1 MKTNFLIE
9 MKHSLLS
16 LAVIFFG
23 LGSAYGQTI
32 VDLELNAIPSPDI
45 SMFEVY
51 FSFDVLP
58 DSMGTGNEMGSG
70 WETYDPLYTFTML
83 PLGTLTTEYYWEE
96 SIANLSMYVAII
108 CGEDTT
114 LLPPI
119 DFESNTLNDI
129 TYAISL
135 EVGCGFTGAEWDCP
149 ELMSNVGWGCQDG
162 WGIIDENCDCIE
174 YIEPENCLEGYLPG
188 TDSTWLDPSSL
199 LLYALM
205 ECGNPDNLDAWMYCG
220 LAESISAAMA
230 GEEEACNEVWGWI
243 EANDWDGTWD
253 PGNGGG
259 GMDCEW
265 YVDAD
270 ESNDLTAPTT
280 FNVIIPSGAFGVWE
294 WYVDGNL
301 VGPSTGEGGLVWADT
316 YETIC
321 AVMYSLD
328 NCPDPGTYCYV
339 NGGNDFDCPELF
351 GNIGEPC
358 GINQGT
364 FGVINED
371 CECIEVPDC
380 DLIVETNLLSIDDGT
395 GNGSVEAI
403 ASGGTPPYVY
413 IWTDFWD
420 VLIEVDTLG
429 GTGTT
434 LNSVPAGTYFLQVED
449 ANGCVAFGW
458 EDVPTAWDCPE
469 LEANVGDFCGNGG
482 MLQIVSEDC
491 ECIDYEEPNAC
502 VADFTVV
509 QAYNENDI
517 IPFELFVFIWGY
529 DESNTYSWDFGDE
542 GTSSDPFPSWTYGGS
557 GPYNLCLTV
566 SNEEEDCVST
576 SCQML
581 EIDSLGWIN
590 GFMDGFS
597 ITIMNG
603 EEGVVNG
610 IDEQPANELGFN
622 VVPNPVVN
630 GSFGLNWEA
639 SSTGLVDITMLSMDG
654 SVVVQTTRNRG
665 ETSDAQ
671 SINVANLAPGL
682 YFCQVRQNG
691 LVRTE
696 KVVIR

>member
-1 MKTNFLIE
+1 
-9 MKHSLLS
+9 
-16 LAVIFFG
+16 
-23 LGSAYGQTI
+23 
-32 VDLELNAIPSPDI
+32 
-45 SMFEVY
+45 
-51 FSFDVLP
+51 
-58 DSMGTGNEMGSG
+58 
-70 WETYDPLYTFTML
+70 
-83 PLGTLTTEYYWEE
+83 
-96 SIANLSMYVAII
+96 
-108 CGEDTT
+108 
-114 LLPPI
+114 
-119 DFESNTLNDI
+119 
-129 TYAISL
+129 
-135 EVGCGFTGAEWDCP
+135 
-149 ELMSNVGWGCQDG
+149 
-162 WGIIDENCDCIE
+162 
-174 YIEPENCLEGYLPG
+174 
-188 TDSTWLDPSSL
+188 
-199 LLYALM
+199 M
-205 ECGNPDNLDAWMYCG
+205 ECGNPDNLEPWIFCG
-220 LAESISAAMA
+220 LAESIYAAMA
-230 GEEEACNEVWGWI
+230 GDEEACADVWAWV

-253 PGNGGG
+253 PG
-259 GMDCEW
+259 
-265 YVDAD
+265 
-270 ESNDLTAPTT
+270 
-280 FNVIIPSGAFGVWE
+280 
-294 WYVDGNL
+294 
-301 VGPSTGEGGLVWADT
+301 
-316 YETIC
+316 
-321 AVMYSLD
+321 
-328 NCPDPGTYCYV
+328 

-395 GNGSVEAI
+395 GSGSVEAI
-403 ASGGTPPYVY
+403 ASGGTPPYTY
-413 IWTDFWD
+413 EWTDFGD
-420 VLIEVDTLG
+420 EVY

-434 LNSVPAGTYFLQVED
+434 LDSVPAGTYFLQVTD

-491 ECIDYEEPNAC
+491 ECVDYEEPNAC

-509 QAYNENDI
+509 QAYNENEV

-566 SNEEEDCVST
+566 SNEEENCVST

-622 VVPNPVVN
+622 VTPNPVVN

-654 SVVVQTTRNRG
+654 SVVVQTTRNLG
-665 ETSDAQ
+665 ETNDAQ
-671 SINVANLAPGL
+671 SINVAHLAPGL

-691 LVRTE
+691 FIRTE

>member
-1 MKTNFLIE
+1 
-9 MKHSLLS
+9 MKHTLLS

-32 VDLELNAIPSPDI
+32 VDLELNGIPSPDFSI
-45 SMFEVY
+45 FEVQL
-51 FSFDVLP
+51 SFDVLP

-70 WETYDPLYTFTML
+70 WQQYEPNYTFMML
-83 PLGTLTTEYYWEE
+83 LNATLTTEYYWEE
-96 SIANLSMYVAII
+96 SIANLSMYVAVI

-114 LLPPI
+114 ILPPI
-119 DFESNTLNDI
+119 YFESNTPTDI
-129 TYAISL
+129 VYAVSVD
-135 EVGCGFTGAEWDCP
+135 VGCGDGDVEWDCP
-149 ELMSNVGWGCQDG
+149 DLMGNVGWGCQGG
-162 WGIIDENCDCIE
+162 WGIIDENCDCVE
-174 YIEPENCLEGYLPG
+174 YIEPENCLEG
-188 TDSTWLDPSSL
+188 LDTEL
-199 LLYALM
+199 LSLYAIM
-205 ECGNPDNLDAWMYCG
+205 ECGNPDNLEPWIFCG
-220 LAESISAAMA
+220 LAESIYAAMA
-230 GEEEACNEVWGWI
+230 GDEEACADVWAWV

-253 PGNGGG
+253 PG
-259 GMDCEW
+259 
-265 YVDAD
+265 
-270 ESNDLTAPTT
+270 
-280 FNVIIPSGAFGVWE
+280 
-294 WYVDGNL
+294 
-301 VGPSTGEGGLVWADT
+301 
-316 YETIC
+316 
-321 AVMYSLD
+321 
-328 NCPDPGTYCYV
+328 

-395 GNGSVEAI
+395 GSGSVEAI
-403 ASGGTPPYVY
+403 ASGGTPPYTY
-413 IWTDFWD
+413 EWTDFGD
-420 VLIEVDTLG
+420 EVY

-434 LNSVPAGTYFLQVED
+434 LDSVPAGTYFLQVTD

-491 ECIDYEEPNAC
+491 ECVDYEEPNAC

-509 QAYNENDI
+509 QAYNENEV

-566 SNEEEDCVST
+566 SNDEENCVSA

-622 VVPNPVVN
+622 VAPNPVVN

-654 SVVVQTTRNRG
+654 SVVVQTTRNLG
-665 ETSDAQ
+665 ETNDAQ
-671 SINVANLAPGL
+671 SINVAHLAPGL

-691 LVRTE
+691 FIRTE

>member
-1 MKTNFLIE
+1 
-9 MKHSLLS
+9 MKHTLLS

-32 VDLELNAIPSPDI
+32 VDLELNGIPSPDFSI
-45 SMFEVY
+45 FEVQL
-51 FSFDVLP
+51 SFDVLP

-70 WETYDPLYTFTML
+70 WQQYEPNYTFMML
-83 PLGTLTTEYYWEE
+83 LNATLTTEYYWEE
-96 SIANLSMYVAII
+96 SIANLSMYVAVI

-114 LLPPI
+114 ILPPI
-119 DFESNTLNDI
+119 YFESNTPTDI
-129 TYAISL
+129 VYAVSID
-135 EVGCGFTGAEWDCP
+135 VGCGDGDVEWDCP
-149 ELMSNVGWGCQDG
+149 DLMGNVGWGCQGG
-162 WGIIDENCDCIE
+162 WGIIDENCDCVE
-174 YIEPENCLEGYLPG
+174 YIEPENCLEG
-188 TDSTWLDPSSL
+188 LDTEL
-199 LLYALM
+199 LSLYAIM
-205 ECGNPDNLDAWMYCG
+205 ECGNPDNLEPWIFCG
-220 LAESISAAMA
+220 LAESIYAAMA
-230 GEEEACNEVWGWI
+230 GDEEACADVWAWV

-253 PGNGGG
+253 PG
-259 GMDCEW
+259 
-265 YVDAD
+265 
-270 ESNDLTAPTT
+270 
-280 FNVIIPSGAFGVWE
+280 
-294 WYVDGNL
+294 
-301 VGPSTGEGGLVWADT
+301 
-316 YETIC
+316 
-321 AVMYSLD
+321 
-328 NCPDPGTYCYV
+328 

-395 GNGSVEAI
+395 GSGSVEAI
-403 ASGGTPPYVY
+403 ASGGTPPYTY
-413 IWTDFWD
+413 EWTDFGD
-420 VLIEVDTLG
+420 EVY

-434 LNSVPAGTYFLQVED
+434 LDSVPAGTYFLQVTD

-491 ECIDYEEPNAC
+491 ECVDYEEPNAC

-509 QAYNENDI
+509 QAYNENEV

-566 SNEEEDCVST
+566 SNEEEDCAAT
-576 SCQML
+576 SCQLL

-603 EEGVVNG
+603 EDGVVNG

-622 VVPNPVVN
+622 VMPNPVIN
-630 GSFGLNWEA
+630 GSFVLNWEA
-639 SSTGLVDITMLSMDG
+639 SSTGLVEITMLSMDG

-665 ETSDAQ
+665 ETNNAH
-671 SINVANLAPGL
+671 SINVAHLAPGL
-682 YFCQVRQNG
+682 YLCQVRQNG
-691 LVRTE
+691 SIRTE

>member
-1 MKTNFLIE
+1 MIQWVALDDHCSKLCQFDGLSLNFLLILVTAKTQLGIPLRTKLLIE

-16 LAVIFFG
+16 LAVILFS
-23 LGSAYGQTI
+23 LGSVHGQTTL
-32 VDLELNAIPSPDI
+32 DLELNAIPSLDFSI
-45 SMFEVY
+45 FEVHL
-51 FSFDVLP
+51 SFDVLP

-70 WETYDPLYTFTML
+70 WETYDPQYTFEFL

-96 SIANLSMYVAII
+96 SIANLSMFVVVI
-108 CGEDTT
+108 CDADTT
-114 LLPPI
+114 ILPPI
-119 DFESNTLNDI
+119 DFESNTPNDI
-129 TYAISL
+129 VYAVSVD
-135 EVGCGFTGAEWDCP
+135 VGCGDGDGEWDCP
-149 ELMSNVGWGCQDG
+149 DLMGNVGWGCQGG
-162 WGIIDENCDCIE
+162 WGIIDENCDCVE
-174 YIEPENCLEGYLPG
+174 YIEPENCLEGFLPG
-188 TDSTWLDPSSL
+188 TDSTWFDPSSL
-199 LLYALM
+199 LMYAFM
-205 ECGNPDNLDAWMYCG
+205 ECGNQNNPEPWIFCG

-230 GEEEACNEVWGWI
+230 GDEEACNDVWGWI
-243 EANDWDGTWD
+243 EANNWDGTWD
-253 PGNGGG
+253 PG
-259 GMDCEW
+259 
-265 YVDAD
+265 
-270 ESNDLTAPTT
+270 
-280 FNVIIPSGAFGVWE
+280 
-294 WYVDGNL
+294 
-301 VGPSTGEGGLVWADT
+301 
-316 YETIC
+316 
-321 AVMYSLD
+321 
-328 NCPDPGTYCYV
+328 

-380 DLIVETNLLSIDDGT
+380 DLIVETNLLSIDNGT
-395 GNGSVEAI
+395 GSGSVEAI
-403 ASGGTPPYVY
+403 ASGGTPPYTY
-413 IWTDFWD
+413 EWTDFGD
-420 VLIEVDTLG
+420 VVY

-434 LNSVPAGTYFLQVED
+434 LDSVPAGTYFLQVTD

-491 ECIDYEEPNAC
+491 ECVDYEEPNAC
-502 VADFTVV
+502 VAEFTVV
-509 QAYNENDI
+509 QAYNENEV

-566 SNEEEDCVST
+566 SNEEENCVST

-610 IDEQPANELGFN
+610 IDEQSSDELEFN

-665 ETSDAQ
+665 ETNDAQ
-671 SINVANLAPGL
+671 SINVAHLAPGL

-691 LVRTE
+691 FIRTE

>member
-1 MKTNFLIE
+1 
-9 MKHSLLS
+9 
-16 LAVIFFG
+16 
-23 LGSAYGQTI
+23 
-32 VDLELNAIPSPDI
+32 
-45 SMFEVY
+45 
-51 FSFDVLP
+51 
-58 DSMGTGNEMGSG
+58 
-70 WETYDPLYTFTML
+70 
-83 PLGTLTTEYYWEE
+83 
-96 SIANLSMYVAII
+96 
-108 CGEDTT
+108 
-114 LLPPI
+114 
-119 DFESNTLNDI
+119 
-129 TYAISL
+129 
-135 EVGCGFTGAEWDCP
+135 
-149 ELMSNVGWGCQDG
+149 
-162 WGIIDENCDCIE
+162 
-174 YIEPENCLEGYLPG
+174 
-188 TDSTWLDPSSL
+188 
-199 LLYALM
+199 
-205 ECGNPDNLDAWMYCG
+205 
-220 LAESISAAMA
+220 MA
-230 GEEEACNEVWGWI
+230 GDEEACADVWAWV

-253 PGNGGG
+253 PG
-259 GMDCEW
+259 
-265 YVDAD
+265 
-270 ESNDLTAPTT
+270 
-280 FNVIIPSGAFGVWE
+280 
-294 WYVDGNL
+294 
-301 VGPSTGEGGLVWADT
+301 
-316 YETIC
+316 
-321 AVMYSLD
+321 
-328 NCPDPGTYCYV
+328 

-380 DLIVETNLLSIDDGT
+380 DLIVQTNLLSIDDGT
-395 GNGSVEAI
+395 GSGSVEAI

-420 VLIEVDTLG
+420 EQFLIEVDTLG
-429 GTGTT
+429 GSGTT
-434 LNSVPAGTYFLQVED
+434 LDSVPAGTYFLQVTD

-491 ECIDYEEPNAC
+491 ECVDYEEPNSC

-509 QAYNENDI
+509 QAYNENEV

-529 DESNTYSWDFGDE
+529 DESNSYSWDFGDE

-603 EEGVVNG
+603 EDGVVNG

-639 SSTGLVDITMLSMDG
+639 SSTGLVEITMLSMDG

>member
-1 MKTNFLIE
+1 
-9 MKHSLLS
+9 MKHTLLS

-32 VDLELNAIPSPDI
+32 VDLELNGIPSPDFSI
-45 SMFEVY
+45 FEVQL
-51 FSFDVLP
+51 SFDVLP

-70 WETYDPLYTFTML
+70 WQQYEPNYTFVM
-83 PLGTLTTEYYWEE
+83 PNNATLTTEYYWEE
-96 SIANLSMYVAII
+96 SIANLSMYVAVI

-114 LLPPI
+114 ILPPI
-119 DFESNTLNDI
+119 YFESNTPTDI
-129 TYAISL
+129 VYAVSID
-135 EVGCGFTGAEWDCP
+135 VGCGDGDVEWDCP
-149 ELMSNVGWGCQDG
+149 DLMGNVGWGCQGG
-162 WGIIDENCDCIE
+162 WGIIDENCDCVE
-174 YIEPENCLEGYLPG
+174 YIEPENCLEG
-188 TDSTWLDPSSL
+188 LDTEL
-199 LLYALM
+199 LSLYAIM
-205 ECGNPDNLDAWMYCG
+205 ECGNPDNLEPWIFCG
-220 LAESISAAMA
+220 LAESIYAAMA
-230 GEEEACNEVWGWI
+230 GDEEACADVWAWV

-253 PGNGGG
+253 PG
-259 GMDCEW
+259 
-265 YVDAD
+265 
-270 ESNDLTAPTT
+270 
-280 FNVIIPSGAFGVWE
+280 
-294 WYVDGNL
+294 
-301 VGPSTGEGGLVWADT
+301 
-316 YETIC
+316 
-321 AVMYSLD
+321 
-328 NCPDPGTYCYV
+328 

-395 GNGSVEAI
+395 GSGSVEAI
-403 ASGGTPPYVY
+403 ASGGTPPYTY
-413 IWTDFWD
+413 EWTDFGD
-420 VLIEVDTLG
+420 EVY

-434 LNSVPAGTYFLQVED
+434 LDSVPAGTYFLQVTD

-491 ECIDYEEPNAC
+491 ECVDYEEPNAC

-509 QAYNENDI
+509 QAYNENEV

-566 SNEEEDCVST
+566 SNEEENCVST

-665 ETSDAQ
+665 ETNDAQ
-671 SINVANLAPGL
+671 SINVAHLAPGL

-691 LVRTE
+691 FIRTE

>member
-1 MKTNFLIE
+1 MKNAI
-9 MKHSLLS
+9 LS
-16 LAVIFFG
+16 LALTLFG
-23 LGSAYGQTI
+23 LGMTNGQTT
-32 VDLELNAIPSPDI
+32 VDLELNAIPSSDPGLGF
-45 SMFEVY
+45 FEIHLS
-51 FSFDVLP
+51 FSVLP
-58 DSMGTGNEMGSG
+58 DLMGTGNEMGSG
-70 WETYDPLYTFTML
+70 WETYDPQYTFTML
-83 PLGTLTTEYYWEE
+83 PFGTLTTEYYWEE
-96 SIANLSMYVAII
+96 SITNLSMYVAVI
-108 CGEDTT
+108 CEEDTT
-114 LLPPI
+114 ILPAI
-119 DFESNTLNDI
+119 DFESNTPNDI
-129 TYAISL
+129 TYAVSVD
-135 EVGCGFTGAEWDCP
+135 VGCGDGDIEWDCP
-149 ELMSNVGWGCQDG
+149 NLMGNVGWGCQDG
-162 WGIIDENCDCIE
+162 WGIIDENCDCVE
-174 YIEPENCLEGYLPG
+174 YIEPENCLEG
-188 TDSTWLDPSSL
+188 LDTEL
-199 LLYALM
+199 LSLYAIM
-205 ECGNPDNLDAWMYCG
+205 ECGNPDNLEPWIFCG
-220 LAESISAAMA
+220 LAESIYAAMA
-230 GEEEACNEVWGWI
+230 GDEEACADVWAWV

-253 PGNGGG
+253 PGNGG
-259 GMDCEW
+259 
-265 YVDAD
+265 
-270 ESNDLTAPTT
+270 
-280 FNVIIPSGAFGVWE
+280 
-294 WYVDGNL
+294 
-301 VGPSTGEGGLVWADT
+301 
-316 YETIC
+316 
-321 AVMYSLD
+321 
-328 NCPDPGTYCYV
+328 
-339 NGGNDFDCPELF
+339 NDFDCPELF
-351 GNIGEPC
+351 GNFGGPC
-358 GINQGT
+358 GINEGT

-395 GNGSVEAI
+395 GSGSVEAI
-403 ASGGTPPYVY
+403 ASGGTPPYTY
-413 IWTDFWD
+413 EWTDFGD
-420 VLIEVDTLG
+420 EVY

-434 LNSVPAGTYFLQVED
+434 LDSVPAGTYFLQVTD

-491 ECIDYEEPNAC
+491 ECVDYEEPNAC

-509 QAYNENDI
+509 QAYNENEV

-566 SNEEEDCVST
+566 SNEEENCVST

-622 VVPNPVVN
+622 VAPNPVVN

-665 ETSDAQ
+665 ETNDAQ
-671 SINVANLAPGL
+671 SINVAHLAPGL

-691 LVRTE
+691 FIRTE

>member
-1 MKTNFLIE
+1 
-9 MKHSLLS
+9 MKHTLLS

-32 VDLELNAIPSPDI
+32 VDLELNGIPSPDFSI
-45 SMFEVY
+45 FEVQL
-51 FSFDVLP
+51 SFDVLP

-70 WETYDPLYTFTML
+70 WQQYEPNYTFMML
-83 PLGTLTTEYYWEE
+83 LNATLTTEYYWEE
-96 SIANLSMYVAII
+96 SIANLSMYVAVI

-114 LLPPI
+114 ILPPI
-119 DFESNTLNDI
+119 YFESNTPTDI
-129 TYAISL
+129 VYAVSVD
-135 EVGCGFTGAEWDCP
+135 VGCGDGDVEWDCP
-149 ELMSNVGWGCQDG
+149 DLMGNVGWGCQGG
-162 WGIIDENCDCIE
+162 WGIIDENCDCVE
-174 YIEPENCLEGYLPG
+174 YIEPENCLEG
-188 TDSTWLDPSSL
+188 LDTEL
-199 LLYALM
+199 LSLYAIM
-205 ECGNPDNLDAWMYCG
+205 ECGNPDNLEPWIFCG
-220 LAESISAAMA
+220 LAESIYAAMA
-230 GEEEACNEVWGWI
+230 GDEEACADVWAWV

-253 PGNGGG
+253 PG
-259 GMDCEW
+259 
-265 YVDAD
+265 
-270 ESNDLTAPTT
+270 
-280 FNVIIPSGAFGVWE
+280 
-294 WYVDGNL
+294 
-301 VGPSTGEGGLVWADT
+301 
-316 YETIC
+316 
-321 AVMYSLD
+321 
-328 NCPDPGTYCYV
+328 

-395 GNGSVEAI
+395 GSGSVEAI
-403 ASGGTPPYVY
+403 ASGGTPPYTY
-413 IWTDFWD
+413 EWTDFGD
-420 VLIEVDTLG
+420 EVY

-434 LNSVPAGTYFLQVED
+434 LDSVPAGTYFLQVTD

-491 ECIDYEEPNAC
+491 ECVDYEEPNAC

-509 QAYNENDI
+509 QAYNENEV

-566 SNEEEDCVST
+566 SNDEENCVSA

-622 VVPNPVVN
+622 VTPNPVVN

-654 SVVVQTTRNRG
+654 SVVVQTTRNLG
-665 ETSDAQ
+665 ETNDAQ
-671 SINVANLAPGL
+671 SINVAHLAPGL

-691 LVRTE
+691 FIRTE

>member
-1 MKTNFLIE
+1 VVFPYEQYFLIE
-9 MKHSLLS
+9 MKQTLLS

-23 LGSAYGQTI
+23 LGSAFGQTTL
-32 VDLELNAIPSPDI
+32 DLELNGTSSDLDPF
-45 SMFEVY
+45 MFEVQLA
-51 FSFDVLP
+51 FDVLP

-70 WETYDPLYTFTML
+70 WQQYEPNYTFTMF
-83 PLGTLTTEYYWEE
+83 PVGTLTTEYYWEE
-96 SIANLSMYVAII
+96 SITNLSMYVAVI

-114 LLPPI
+114 ILPPI
-119 DFESNTLNDI
+119 DFISNTPTDI
-129 TYAISL
+129 VYAVSVD
-135 EVGCGFTGAEWDCP
+135 VGCGDGDVEWDCP
-149 ELMSNVGWGCQDG
+149 NLMGNVGWGCQGG
-162 WGIIDENCDCIE
+162 WGIIDENCDCVE
-174 YIEPENCLEGYLPG
+174 YIEPENCLEFYLPG
-188 TDSTWLDPSSL
+188 TDSTLFDPSSL
-199 LLYALM
+199 LMYALM
-205 ECGNPDNLDAWMYCG
+205 ECGNQDNPEPWIFCG
-220 LAESISAAMA
+220 LAESISEAMA
-230 GEEEACNEVWGWI
+230 GDEDACNEVAGWI
-243 EANDWDGTWD
+243 LANDWDGTWD
-253 PGNGGG
+253 PGNGG
-259 GMDCEW
+259 
-265 YVDAD
+265 
-270 ESNDLTAPTT
+270 
-280 FNVIIPSGAFGVWE
+280 
-294 WYVDGNL
+294 
-301 VGPSTGEGGLVWADT
+301 
-316 YETIC
+316 
-321 AVMYSLD
+321 
-328 NCPDPGTYCYV
+328 
-339 NGGNDFDCPELF
+339 NDFDCPDLI
-351 GNIGEPC
+351 GNIGDPC
-358 GINQGT
+358 GIDQGT

-371 CECIEVPDC
+371 CECIEVSDC
-380 DLIVETNLLSIDDGT
+380 DVVVQTNLLSIDDGT
-395 GNGSVEAI
+395 GSGSVEAI

-420 VLIEVDTLG
+420 EQFLIEVDTLG

-434 LNSVPAGTYFLQVED
+434 LDSVPAGTYFLQVTD

-491 ECIDYEEPNAC
+491 ECVDYEEPNSC

-509 QAYNENDI
+509 QAYNENEV

-529 DESNTYSWDFGDE
+529 DESNSYSWDFGDE

-603 EEGVVNG
+603 EDGVVNG

-639 SSTGLVDITMLSMDG
+639 SSTGLVEITMLSMDG

>member
-1 MKTNFLIE
+1 
-9 MKHSLLS
+9 MKHTLLS

-32 VDLELNAIPSPDI
+32 VDLELNGIPSPDFSI
-45 SMFEVY
+45 FEVQL
-51 FSFDVLP
+51 SFDVLP

-70 WETYDPLYTFTML
+70 WQQYEPNYTFMML
-83 PLGTLTTEYYWEE
+83 LNATLTTEYYWEE
-96 SIANLSMYVAII
+96 SIANLSMYVAVI

-114 LLPPI
+114 ILPPI
-119 DFESNTLNDI
+119 YFKSNTPTDI
-129 TYAISL
+129 VYAVSVD
-135 EVGCGFTGAEWDCP
+135 VGCGDGDVEWDCP
-149 ELMSNVGWGCQDG
+149 DLMGNVGWGCQGG
-162 WGIIDENCDCIE
+162 WGIIDENCDCVE
-174 YIEPENCLEGYLPG
+174 YIEPENCLEG
-188 TDSTWLDPSSL
+188 LDTEL
-199 LLYALM
+199 LSLYAIM
-205 ECGNPDNLDAWMYCG
+205 ECGNPDNLEPWIFCG
-220 LAESISAAMA
+220 LAESIYAAMA
-230 GEEEACNEVWGWI
+230 GDEEACADVWAWV

-253 PGNGGG
+253 PG
-259 GMDCEW
+259 
-265 YVDAD
+265 
-270 ESNDLTAPTT
+270 
-280 FNVIIPSGAFGVWE
+280 
-294 WYVDGNL
+294 
-301 VGPSTGEGGLVWADT
+301 
-316 YETIC
+316 
-321 AVMYSLD
+321 
-328 NCPDPGTYCYV
+328 

-395 GNGSVEAI
+395 GSGSVEAI
-403 ASGGTPPYVY
+403 ASGGTPPYTY
-413 IWTDFWD
+413 EWTDFGD
-420 VLIEVDTLG
+420 EVY

-434 LNSVPAGTYFLQVED
+434 LDSVPAGTYFLQVTD

-469 LEANVGDFCGNGG
+469 LEANVGDVCGNGG

-491 ECIDYEEPNAC
+491 ECVDYEEPNAC

-509 QAYNENDI
+509 QAYNENEV

-566 SNEEEDCVST
+566 SNDEENCVSA

-622 VVPNPVVN
+622 VTPNPVVN

-654 SVVVQTTRNRG
+654 SVVVQTTRNLG
-665 ETSDAQ
+665 ETNDAQ
-671 SINVANLAPGL
+671 SINVAHLAPGL

-691 LVRTE
+691 FIRTE

>member
-1 MKTNFLIE
+1 MKNAI
-9 MKHSLLS
+9 LS
-16 LAVIFFG
+16 LALTLFG
-23 LGSAYGQTI
+23 LGMTNGQTT
-32 VDLELNAIPSPDI
+32 VDLELNAIPSSDPGLGF
-45 SMFEVY
+45 FEIHLS
-51 FSFDVLP
+51 FSVLP
-58 DSMGTGNEMGSG
+58 DLMGTGNEMGSG
-70 WETYDPLYTFTML
+70 WETYDPQYTFTML
-83 PLGTLTTEYYWEE
+83 PFGTLTTEYYWEE
-96 SIANLSMYVAII
+96 SITNLSMYVAVI
-108 CGEDTT
+108 CEEDTT
-114 LLPPI
+114 ILPAI
-119 DFESNTLNDI
+119 DFESNTPNDI
-129 TYAISL
+129 TYAVSVD
-135 EVGCGFTGAEWDCP
+135 VGCGDGDIEWDCP
-149 ELMSNVGWGCQDG
+149 NLMGNVGWGCQDG
-162 WGIIDENCDCIE
+162 WGIIDENCDCVE
-174 YIEPENCLEGYLPG
+174 YIEPENCLEG
-188 TDSTWLDPSSL
+188 LDTEL
-199 LLYALM
+199 LSLYAIM
-205 ECGNPDNLDAWMYCG
+205 ECGNPDNLEPWIFCG
-220 LAESISAAMA
+220 LAESIYAAMA
-230 GEEEACNEVWGWI
+230 GDEEACADVWAWV

-253 PGNGGG
+253 PG
-259 GMDCEW
+259 
-265 YVDAD
+265 
-270 ESNDLTAPTT
+270 
-280 FNVIIPSGAFGVWE
+280 
-294 WYVDGNL
+294 
-301 VGPSTGEGGLVWADT
+301 
-316 YETIC
+316 
-321 AVMYSLD
+321 
-328 NCPDPGTYCYV
+328 

-395 GNGSVEAI
+395 GSGSVEAI
-403 ASGGTPPYVY
+403 ASGGTPPYTY
-413 IWTDFWD
+413 EWTDFGD
-420 VLIEVDTLG
+420 EVY

-434 LNSVPAGTYFLQVED
+434 LDSVPAGTYFLQVTD

-491 ECIDYEEPNAC
+491 ECVDYEEPNAC

-509 QAYNENDI
+509 QAYNENEV

-566 SNEEEDCVST
+566 SNEEENCVST

-622 VVPNPVVN
+622 VAPNPVVN

-665 ETSDAQ
+665 ETNDAQ
-671 SINVANLAPGL
+671 SINVAHLAPGL

-691 LVRTE
+691 FIRTE

>member
-1 MKTNFLIE
+1 
-9 MKHSLLS
+9 MKHTLLS

-32 VDLELNAIPSPDI
+32 VDLELNGIPSPDFSI
-45 SMFEVY
+45 FEVQL
-51 FSFDVLP
+51 SFDVLP

-70 WETYDPLYTFTML
+70 WQQYEPNYTFMML
-83 PLGTLTTEYYWEE
+83 LNATLTTEYYWEE
-96 SIANLSMYVAII
+96 SIANLSMYVAVI

-114 LLPPI
+114 ILPPI
-119 DFESNTLNDI
+119 YFESNTPTDI
-129 TYAISL
+129 VYAVSID
-135 EVGCGFTGAEWDCP
+135 VGCGDGDVEWDCP
-149 ELMSNVGWGCQDG
+149 DLMGNVGWGCQGG
-162 WGIIDENCDCIE
+162 WGIIDENCDCVE
-174 YIEPENCLEGYLPG
+174 YIEPENCLEG
-188 TDSTWLDPSSL
+188 LDTEL
-199 LLYALM
+199 LSLYAIM
-205 ECGNPDNLDAWMYCG
+205 ECGNPDNLEPWIFCG
-220 LAESISAAMA
+220 LAESIYAAMA
-230 GEEEACNEVWGWI
+230 GDEEACADVWAWV
-243 EANDWDGTWD
+243 ETNDWDGTWD
-253 PGNGGG
+253 PG
-259 GMDCEW
+259 
-265 YVDAD
+265 
-270 ESNDLTAPTT
+270 
-280 FNVIIPSGAFGVWE
+280 
-294 WYVDGNL
+294 
-301 VGPSTGEGGLVWADT
+301 
-316 YETIC
+316 
-321 AVMYSLD
+321 
-328 NCPDPGTYCYV
+328 

-395 GNGSVEAI
+395 GSGSVEAI
-403 ASGGTPPYVY
+403 ASGGTPPYTY
-413 IWTDFWD
+413 EWTDFGD
-420 VLIEVDTLG
+420 EVY

-434 LNSVPAGTYFLQVED
+434 LDSVPAGTYFLQVTD

-491 ECIDYEEPNAC
+491 ECVDYEEPNAC

-509 QAYNENDI
+509 QAYNENEV

-566 SNEEEDCVST
+566 SNEEENCVST

-622 VVPNPVVN
+622 VAPNPVVN

-654 SVVVQTTRNRG
+654 SVVVQTTRNLG
-665 ETSDAQ
+665 ETNDAQ
-671 SINVANLAPGL
+671 SINVAHLAPGL

-691 LVRTE
+691 FIRTE

>member
-1 MKTNFLIE
+1 
-9 MKHSLLS
+9 MKHTLLS

-32 VDLELNAIPSPDI
+32 VDLELNGIPSPDFSI
-45 SMFEVY
+45 FEVQL
-51 FSFDVLP
+51 SFDVLP

-70 WETYDPLYTFTML
+70 WQQYEPNYTFMML
-83 PLGTLTTEYYWEE
+83 LNATLTTEYYWEE
-96 SIANLSMYVAII
+96 SIANLSMYVAVI

-114 LLPPI
+114 ILPPI
-119 DFESNTLNDI
+119 YFESNTPTDI
-129 TYAISL
+129 VYAVSVD
-135 EVGCGFTGAEWDCP
+135 VGCGDGDVEWDCP
-149 ELMSNVGWGCQDG
+149 DLMGNVGWGCQGG
-162 WGIIDENCDCIE
+162 WGIIDENCDCVE
-174 YIEPENCLEGYLPG
+174 YIEPENCLEG
-188 TDSTWLDPSSL
+188 LDTEL
-199 LLYALM
+199 LSLYAIM
-205 ECGNPDNLDAWMYCG
+205 ECGNPDNLEPWIFCG
-220 LAESISAAMA
+220 LAESIYAAMA
-230 GEEEACNEVWGWI
+230 GDEEACADVWAWV

-253 PGNGGG
+253 PG
-259 GMDCEW
+259 
-265 YVDAD
+265 
-270 ESNDLTAPTT
+270 
-280 FNVIIPSGAFGVWE
+280 
-294 WYVDGNL
+294 
-301 VGPSTGEGGLVWADT
+301 
-316 YETIC
+316 
-321 AVMYSLD
+321 
-328 NCPDPGTYCYV
+328 

-395 GNGSVEAI
+395 GSGSVEAI
-403 ASGGTPPYVY
+403 ASGGTPPYTY
-413 IWTDFWD
+413 EWTDFGD
-420 VLIEVDTLG
+420 EVY

-434 LNSVPAGTYFLQVED
+434 LDSVPAGTYFLQVTD

-491 ECIDYEEPNAC
+491 ECVDYEEPNAC

-509 QAYNENDI
+509 QAYNENEV

-566 SNEEEDCVST
+566 SNEEEDCAAT
-576 SCQML
+576 SCQLL

-603 EEGVVNG
+603 EDGVVNG

-622 VVPNPVVN
+622 VMPNPVIN
-630 GSFGLNWEA
+630 GSFVLNWEA
-639 SSTGLVDITMLSMDG
+639 SSTGLVEITMLSMDG

-665 ETSDAQ
+665 ETNNAH
-671 SINVANLAPGL
+671 SINVAHLAPGL
-682 YFCQVRQNG
+682 YLCQVRQNG
-691 LVRTE
+691 SIRTE

>member
-1 MKTNFLIE
+1 
-9 MKHSLLS
+9 MKHTLLS

-32 VDLELNAIPSPDI
+32 VDLELNGIPSPDFSI
-45 SMFEVY
+45 FEVQL
-51 FSFDVLP
+51 SFDVLP

-70 WETYDPLYTFTML
+70 WQQYEPNYTFMML
-83 PLGTLTTEYYWEE
+83 LNATLTTEYYWEE
-96 SIANLSMYVAII
+96 SIANLSMYVAVI

-114 LLPPI
+114 ILPPI
-119 DFESNTLNDI
+119 YFESNTPTDI
-129 TYAISL
+129 VYAVSVD
-135 EVGCGFTGAEWDCP
+135 VGCGDGDVEWDCP
-149 ELMSNVGWGCQDG
+149 DLMGNVGWGCQGG
-162 WGIIDENCDCIE
+162 WGIIDENCDCVE
-174 YIEPENCLEGYLPG
+174 YIEPENCLEG
-188 TDSTWLDPSSL
+188 LDTEL
-199 LLYALM
+199 LSLYAIM
-205 ECGNPDNLDAWMYCG
+205 ECGNPDNLEPWIFCG
-220 LAESISAAMA
+220 LAESIYAAMA
-230 GEEEACNEVWGWI
+230 GDEEACADVWAWV
-243 EANDWDGTWD
+243 ETNDWDGTWD
-253 PGNGGG
+253 PG
-259 GMDCEW
+259 
-265 YVDAD
+265 
-270 ESNDLTAPTT
+270 
-280 FNVIIPSGAFGVWE
+280 
-294 WYVDGNL
+294 
-301 VGPSTGEGGLVWADT
+301 
-316 YETIC
+316 
-321 AVMYSLD
+321 
-328 NCPDPGTYCYV
+328 

-395 GNGSVEAI
+395 GSGSVEAI
-403 ASGGTPPYVY
+403 ASGGTPPYTY
-413 IWTDFWD
+413 EWTDFGD
-420 VLIEVDTLG
+420 EVY

-434 LNSVPAGTYFLQVED
+434 LDSVPAGTYFLQVTD

-491 ECIDYEEPNAC
+491 ECVDYEEPNAC

-509 QAYNENDI
+509 QAYNENEV

-566 SNEEEDCVST
+566 SNEEENCVST

-622 VVPNPVVN
+622 VTPNPVVN

-654 SVVVQTTRNRG
+654 SVVVQTTRNLG
-665 ETSDAQ
+665 ETNDAQ
-671 SINVANLAPGL
+671 SINVAHLAPGL

-691 LVRTE
+691 FIRTE